1 MVTLEAKTGYIRA
14 MVGGRDFED
23 SKFNRATQALRQP
36 GSTFKPIVYA
46 AAVEAGYPLSHVM
59 VDDPLT
65 VEIATDTTPWAPQN
79 YDLEFDG
86 PMTLRRALYMSRN
99 IIAIKLGMELGED
112 AVISEATKFG
122 LTTRVPPYP
131 SIHIGSADVI
141 PLEMIAAYTTFANL
155 GTRTIPN
162 AILRVEDR
170 TGKILWQPQ
179 VRSVSVMDTPHAWLM
194 TDALRDVVRHG
205 TAVGSVGSR
214 INFPAGGKTG
224 TTNDGYDVW
233 FIGFT
238 PDLVTGIW
246 IGFDQPKK
254 IKANAQGG
262 VLAAP
267 AWTAMMREVYER
279 RALPPAWPRPD
290 GLTALDID
298 KTTGYKATPFC
309 PEGRALHRVVHPRHR
324 ADRLL
329 PHPLALRRRGRCL
342 TVGRHRARTARRCP
356 RRRSRRARRVRSCPR
371 PGAAHRPERDVDGS
385 NGGLRPGAEYAP
397 LACGPAGWRRGGSC
411 RSKVRRIE
419 RGALLIG
426 ADGRIAAV
434 GPDAAVP
441 RPADAAAEDFG
452 DALLL
457 PGLINTHTHLELTGL
472 DGGPPEPEFAA
483 WIRRVREMKAARAP
497 EAFLAAAR
505 RGLAD
510 CWAAGVTT
518 VADTGDS
525 GAVIEALAEA
535 GGSGIAYQ
543 EVFGP
548 HPDQRDGEPAGP
560 PGGRGAARPVC
571 RRARPHRRLAP
582 CALHRERAALRRD
595 RRAGPARPAC
605 RSRCIW
611 PSRRPRARSW
621 RAARAPLPTRG
632 ATAAF
637 RCRRRSAA
645 RPWTGSTSTVC
656 CRSGRSASTWS
667 RPVRRT
673 SGGSPRANAAVA
685 HCPLS
690 NRAHG
695 HGDAPLGA
703 LLRGG
708 TPGGARD
715 RFDHERGHA
724 STCWRRLA
732 RLARSRGSMPTRALA
747 LCTLDAARALGLE
760 REIGVLAPG
769 NGATVSSSDPRAP
782 DARGRTAGRGPGAG
796 ERPAG
801 RAGHLCRRTGR
812 VSNRP
817 PL

>member
-1 MVTLEAKTGYIRA
+1 MARRQPSFLQRVWYSPRARRIVLVSFLAVVAFGLAVMTALWTRACAGNSCPPIAELGGYDPNQASKVYAADGRLITDLGLERRTVVPLGEMSPYVKAAFITTEDKRFYEHHGIDWYRVFGAIKNNLFKFRVAEGFSTITMQLARNLWPEDISGRDKTLRRKLREAHVAREIEAKYTKDKILELYLNQIDLGNRAYGVEAASQRYFGKSVRDLNVAEAATLAAIPKAPSRYNPRKNPNLSVQRRNTILNLLRDNKLLSADDTERWKSYPLLLSSHSDFSGTAEYFVEYVRQQLDARFGSDLYKLGYRIYTTLDLDTQQAAERALEARLEAIESGADGKFAWPSYRQYLDARADTPDNGSKTTTPYLQGLVVTLDAKTGNIRA

-36 GSTFKPIVYA
+36 GSTFKPIVYS

-141 PLEMIAAYTTFANL
+141 PLEIIAAYTTFANL

-246 IGFDQPKK
+246 LGFDQPKK

-279 RALPPAWPRPD
+279 RAIPAAWPRPD

-309 PEGRALHRVVHPRHR
+309 PKDVHYIESFIPGTEPTAFCPIHSPFG
-324 ADRLL
+324 AVGGAS
-329 PHPLALRRRGRCL
+329 PLGG
-342 TVGRHRARTARRCP
+342 TGTGTAP
-356 RRRSRRARRVRSCPR
+356 
-371 PGAAHRPERDVDGS
+371 DG
-385 NGGLRPGAEYAP
+385 AP
-397 LACGPAGWRRGGSC
+397 LPTAP
-411 RSKVRRIE
+411 
-419 RGALLIG
+419 
-426 ADGRIAAV
+426 
-434 GPDAAVP
+434 
-441 RPADAAAEDFG
+441 
-452 DALLL
+452 L
-457 PGLINTHTHLELTGL
+457 P
-472 DGGPPEPEFAA
+472 P
-483 WIRRVREMKAARAP
+483 
-497 EAFLAAAR
+497 
-505 RGLAD
+505 
-510 CWAAGVTT
+510 
-518 VADTGDS
+518 
-525 GAVIEALAEA
+525 
-535 GGSGIAYQ
+535 
-543 EVFGP
+543 
-548 HPDQRDGEPAGP
+548 
-560 PGGRGAARPVC
+560 GAARPVV
-571 RRARPHRRLAP
+571 PAP
-582 CALHRERAALRRD
+582 GAPTGPSGTSTGVMGGS
-595 RRAGPARPAC
+595 GPAPNT
-605 RSRCIW
+605 
-611 PSRRPRARSW
+611 PR
-621 RAARAPLPTRG
+621 
-632 ATAAF
+632 
-637 RCRRRSAA
+637 
-645 RPWTGSTSTVC
+645 
-656 CRSGRSASTWS
+656 
-667 RPVRRT
+667 
-673 SGGSPRANAAVA
+673 
-685 HCPLS
+685 
-690 NRAHG
+690 
-695 HGDAPLGA
+695 
-703 LLRGG
+703 
-708 TPGGARD
+708 
-715 RFDHERGHA
+715 
-724 STCWRRLA
+724 
-732 RLARSRGSMPTRALA
+732 
-747 LCTLDAARALGLE
+747 
-760 REIGVLAPG
+760 
-769 NGATVSSSDPRAP
+769 
-782 DARGRTAGRGPGAG
+782 
-796 ERPAG
+796 
-801 RAGHLCRRTGR
+801 
-812 VSNRP
+812 
-817 PL
+817 